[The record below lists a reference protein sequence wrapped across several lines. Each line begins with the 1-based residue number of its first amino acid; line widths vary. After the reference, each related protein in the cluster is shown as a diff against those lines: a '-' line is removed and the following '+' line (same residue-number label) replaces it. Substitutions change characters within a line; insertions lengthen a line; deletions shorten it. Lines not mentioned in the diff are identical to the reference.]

1 MPASATTAPPRVTVG
16 NVADHI
22 EHIGRIAGRAHVG
35 LGGDYDGVTYLP
47 EGMEGVDAYPLLL
60 VELMR
65 RGWSEADIRKL
76 AGENVLRVMRAAEA
90 TAARMADQPPSL
102 ARIDD

>member
-1 MPASATTAPPRVTVG
+1 
-16 NVADHI
+16 ADHI

-47 EGMEGVDAYPLLL
+47 EGMGGVDAYPLLL

-65 RGWSEADIRKL
+65 RGWNDADITGL
-76 AGENVLRVMRAAEA
+76 AGGNLLRVLRQAERV
-90 TAARMADQPPSL
+90 AARS
-102 ARIDD
+102 